1 MIDGKIPEIPEIPDD
16 LVVDDS
22 VVPRFD
28 RIEDARY
35 ASPQAPSSV
44 QSSSSSMDLVGPG
57 SPAIHSSSSMDLVG
71 SDSSA
76 ILSTI
81 LTELQSIAAILRDMR
96 S

>member
-1 MIDGKIPEIPEIPDD
+1 MIDGRIPEIPEIPDD

-28 RIEDARY
+28 RIEDARSAPHQ
-35 ASPQAPSSV
+35 ASSSV
-44 QSSSSSMDLVGPG
+44 QSSSSMELVG
-57 SPAIHSSSSMDLVG
+57 SDSSSVQSSSSMELVG

>member
-44 QSSSSSMDLVGPG
+44 QSSSSMDLVGPG
-57 SPAIHSSSSMDLVG
+57 SPSVQSSSSMDLVG

>member
-44 QSSSSSMDLVGPG
+44 QSSSSSMDLVG
-57 SPAIHSSSSMDLVG
+57 

-76 ILSTI
+76 ILSAI
-81 LTELQSIAAILRDMR
+81 LTELQSIAATMRDMR

>member
-44 QSSSSSMDLVGPG
+44 QSSSSMDLVGPG
-57 SPAIHSSSSMDLVG
+57 SPAVHSSSSMELVG